1 MVGTPRNESMILP
14 TAPDWLTKRDGSL
27 KPGLREYIALVVISD
42 RPEYRLEVRPAA
54 GKFAC
59 VVSYTNNGKLI
70 DGQESQPTVDA
81 AWADGLARLKNR
93 LGW

>member
-1 MVGTPRNESMILP
+1 MNLP

-27 KPGLREYIALVVISD
+27 KPGLRDYIAFVVISD
-42 RPEYRLEVRPAA
+42 RPEYRLEVRPAD

-59 VVSYTNNGKLI
+59 VVSSTNNGKLI
-70 DGQESQPTVDA
+70 EGQASQPTADA
-81 AWADGLARLKNR
+81 AWADGLTRLKTQ

>member
-1 MVGTPRNESMILP
+1 MNLP
-14 TAPDWLTKRDGSL
+14 TAPNWLTKRDGSL
-27 KPGLREYIALVVISD
+27 MPGLREYIAFVVISD
-42 RPEYRLEVRPAA
+42 RPEYRLEVRPAD

-70 DGQESQPTVDA
+70 EGQESQPTADA
-81 AWADGLARLKNR
+81 AWTDGLVRLKNR

>member
-1 MVGTPRNESMILP
+1 MTPP
-14 TAPDWLTKRDGSL
+14 AAPDWLKQRDGTL

-70 DGQESQPTVDA
+70 DGGESQPTADA
-81 AWADGLARLKNR
+81 AWAEGLVRLKNR

>member
-1 MVGTPRNESMILP
+1 MTPP
-14 TAPDWLTKRDGSL
+14 AAPDWLKQRDGTL
-27 KPGLREYIALVVISD
+27 TPGLREYIALVVISN
-42 RPEYRLEVRPAA
+42 RPEYRLEVRPAG

-70 DGQESQPTVDA
+70 GGGESQATADA
-81 AWADGLARLKNR
+81 AWNEGLLRLKNR